1 MRIIFVGTAPLGVPT
16 LRAIAHEHEV
26 LAVFTQPD
34 RPAGRHLQPKP
45 SPIKEAALEL
55 RLPIYQPEKI
65 NREVEFI
72 KQLQSELIFTCAYGQ
87 ILSSKLLKV
96 PSKGCVNLHASLLP
110 KYRGAAPIQWAIVNG
125 EKFTGLTTF
134 MMDRGIDDGLMLFQ
148 ESIVITDDDTA
159 ATLQERMAAI
169 GPDLAL
175 QTLDGLEKGTLQAKP
190 QDHSQATYAPKITDE
205 MARID
210 WNQPAQKIH
219 NLIRGFN
226 PVPGAFT
233 FLNGTR
239 LKVYQSRVIE
249 NANSGKPGEI
259 LSAGPDGM
267 IVQTGVGALELLEV
281 QPESRRRMS
290 ALDFVRG
297 HKEAVG
303 SNLH

>member
-1 MRIIFVGTAPLGVPT
+1 MKIIFVGTAPLGVPT
-16 LRAIAHEHEV
+16 LRAIAHEHDV

-34 RPAGRHLQPKP
+34 RPAGRHLQSKP
-45 SPIKEAALEL
+45 PPIKEAALEL

-65 NREVEFI
+65 NRDVEFI
-72 KQLQSELIFTCAYGQ
+72 KQLQPELIFTCAYGQ
-87 ILSSKLLKV
+87 ILSKKLLQV

-125 EKFTGLTTF
+125 EEFTGLTTF
-134 MMDRGIDDGLMLFQ
+134 LMDVGVDDGPILLQ
-148 ESIVITDDDTA
+148 ESIVITDDDTT
-159 ATLQERMAAI
+159 ATLHERMATI
-169 GPDLAL
+169 GPDLVL
-175 QTLDGLEKGTLQAKP
+175 QTLDELEKGILQTKS

-210 WNQPAQKIH
+210 WSQPAQKIH

-233 FLNGTR
+233 FLNGSR
-239 LKVYQSRVIE
+239 LKVYQSRIIE
-249 NANSGKPGEI
+249 NANSGKSGEI
-259 LSAGPDGM
+259 LRAEPAGM
-267 IVQTGVGALELLEV
+267 IVRTGVGALELLEV

-303 SNLH
+303 ASLG